1 MKPNPYQF
9 IDGTT
14 PYQNRGRFEYFSGSL
29 KTAIETSRSGEAGSP
44 FSKVVIGGDREYTN
58 SNNTLKLIDSDGFT
72 TSGIISLKMADG
84 FQGLFL
90 MRTENNDFFEDYN
103 LEGISSDWTNVDN
116 HVEELEGEWPT
127 VWVQDDAEFSDS
139 RTIFGLDS
147 GDYVSVD
154 IDAESSEAAQ
164 MRVRIGGVD
173 YFDNRKHDNEVY
185 LTMLWI
191 RKWNPDF
198 IRPMPEDDQEEDY
211 VPPTPTPTVC
221 PVGQAPNEYGIC
233 VPIEEEEEGEEG
245 QKEEETVEED
255 VSAFAMV
262 ALLAAVGGIIY
273 LALRRV

>member
-29 KTAIETSRSGEAGSP
+29 KTAIEISRSGEAGSP

-103 LEGISSDWTNVDN
+103 LEGISSDWTNTDN
-116 HVEELEGEWPT
+116 HVEELEGQWPT

-154 IDAESSEAAQ
+154 IDGESSEAAQ

-173 YFDNRKHDNEVY
+173 YFDNREHDNEVY

-191 RKWNPDF
+191 RKWNADF
-198 IRPMPEDDQEEDY
+198 IRPMPEDDREEDY
-211 VPPTPTPTVC
+211 IPPTPTPTVC
-221 PVGQAPNEYGIC
+221 PIGQEPNEYGIC
-233 VPIEEEEEGEEG
+233 VPIREDEDDQEE
-245 QKEEETVEED
+245 QNEEETVEED